1 MNTVPQLASNLTG
14 GRPEYLNITHTMDK
28 SFLFR
33 RRAIEFLLIAVGIT
47 SASIGLKGFLLPNHF
62 LDGGVTGVS
71 LLVNHVTGWDIAW
84 LIVVINAPFIWLG
97 YRQISSV
104 LAIKSI
110 LSIIAFAIAL
120 YFIEIP
126 ILTNDKLLIAIFGGI
141 FLGAGIGFSVRSG
154 AVIDGTEILAI
165 YLGKKFRTTIGT
177 IILIF
182 NIILFIIAAMV
193 IDVEVALY
201 SILTYLVASRTTD
214 YIIHGIE
221 EYIGVTIIS
230 AKSEEIR
237 EAITEEMGYGLTI
250 YQGKR
255 GYKKMPH
262 LTAEIDIIH
271 TIVTRLDLRR
281 IHTLVESIDPQAFM
295 VEYNVN
301 DTKGGVIKK
310 KL

>member
-1 MNTVPQLASNLTG
+1 
-14 GRPEYLNITHTMDK
+14 MDRK
-28 SFLFR
+28 FLLR

-71 LLVNHVTGWDIAW
+71 LLLNHVTGWDIAW
-84 LIVVINAPFIWLG
+84 LILVINAPFIWLG
-97 YRQISSV
+97 YRQISTI
-104 LAIKSI
+104 LAIKST
-110 LSIIAFAIAL
+110 LSIIVFAIVL
-120 YFIEIP
+120 YFIEVP
-126 ILTNDKLLIAIFGGI
+126 LLTEDKLLIAIFGGI

-177 IILIF
+177 VILIF
-182 NIILFIIAAMV
+182 NVVLFIIAAMV

-237 EAITEEMGYGLTI
+237 EAITENMGYGLTI

-271 TIVTRLDLRR
+271 TIITRLDLRR
-281 IHTLVESIDPQAFM
+281 IHTLVEGIDPQAFM

>member
-1 MNTVPQLASNLTG
+1 
-14 GRPEYLNITHTMDK
+14 MDR
-28 SFLFR
+28 SFLFK
-33 RRAIEFLLIAVGIT
+33 RRAIEILLIAVGIT

-71 LLVNHVTGWDIAW
+71 LLVNHVTDWDIAW

-110 LSIIAFAIAL
+110 ISIVVFAIAL
-120 YFIEIP
+120 YFIEVP
-126 ILTNDKLLIAIFGGI
+126 LMTDDKLLIAIFGGI

-165 YLGKKFRTTIGT
+165 YLGKKFRATSGT
-177 IILIF
+177 VILIF
-182 NIILFIIAAMV
+182 NVILFIIAAMV

-221 EYIGVTIIS
+221 EYIGITIIS

-237 EAITEEMGYGLTI
+237 EAITENLGYGLTI

-281 IHTLVESIDPQAFM
+281 VHTLVEGIDPQAFM

-310 KL
+310 KLE

>member
-1 MNTVPQLASNLTG
+1 
-14 GRPEYLNITHTMDK
+14 MDK
-28 SFLFR
+28 SFLLR
-33 RRAIEFLLIAVGIT
+33 RRIIEFLLIAVGIT
-47 SASIGLKGFLLPNHF
+47 SASVGLKGFLLPNHF

-71 LLVNHVTGWDIAW
+71 LLVNHVTDWDIAW
-84 LIVVINAPFIWLG
+84 LIVVINAPFILLG

-104 LAIKSI
+104 LAIKST
-110 LSIIAFAIAL
+110 LSIIAFAITL
-120 YFIEIP
+120 YFIEVP
-126 ILTNDKLLIAIFGGI
+126 LMTDDKLLIAIFGGI

-177 IILIF
+177 VILIF

-221 EYIGVTIIS
+221 EYIGVTIVS

-237 EAITEEMGYGLTI
+237 EAITENMGYGLTI

-255 GYKKMPH
+255 GYRKMPH
-262 LTAEIDIIH
+262 LTSEIDIIH

-310 KL
+310 KLE

>member
-1 MNTVPQLASNLTG
+1 
-14 GRPEYLNITHTMDK
+14 MDR
-28 SFLFR
+28 SFLFK
-33 RRAIEFLLIAVGIT
+33 RRAIEILLIAVGIT

-71 LLVNHVTGWDIAW
+71 LLVNHVTDWDIAW

-110 LSIIAFAIAL
+110 ISIVVFAIAL
-120 YFIEIP
+120 YFIEVP
-126 ILTNDKLLIAIFGGI
+126 LMTDDKLLIAIFGGI

-165 YLGKKFRTTIGT
+165 YLGKKFRATIGT
-177 IILIF
+177 VILIF
-182 NIILFIIAAMV
+182 NVILFIIAAMV

-221 EYIGVTIIS
+221 EYIGITIIS

-237 EAITEEMGYGLTI
+237 EAITENLGYGLTI

-281 IHTLVESIDPQAFM
+281 VHTLVESIDPQAFM

-310 KL
+310 KLE

>member
-1 MNTVPQLASNLTG
+1 LNTVPQLASNLTG

>member
-1 MNTVPQLASNLTG
+1 MNRA
-14 GRPEYLNITHTMDK
+14 
-28 SFLFR
+28 FLIR
-33 RRAIEFLLIAVGIT
+33 RRIIEFLLIGLGIAF
-47 SASIGLKGFLLPNHF
+47 ASIGLKGFLLPNHF

-71 LLVNHVTGWDIAW
+71 LLVNHVTDWNIAW

-97 YRQISSV
+97 YRQISSI
-104 LAIKSI
+104 LAFKSI
-110 LSIIAFAIAL
+110 ISILIFAVAL
-120 YFIEIP
+120 FLIEVP
-126 ILTNDKLLIAIFGGI
+126 LMTEDKLLIAIFGGI
-141 FLGAGIGFSVRSG
+141 FLGAGIGFSVRGG

-165 YLGKKFRTTIGT
+165 YLGKKFRTTIGSV
-177 IILIF
+177 ILVF
-182 NIILFIIAAMV
+182 NIVLFIIAAMV

-230 AKSEEIR
+230 PKSEEIR
-237 EAITEEMGYGLTI
+237 EAITEAMGYGLTI

-281 IHTLVESIDPQAFM
+281 LHNVVENIDPQAFV

-310 KL
+310 KLE